1 MTTIL
6 LLALLA
12 AVVFYFYH
20 KTGSGKNNIQELS
33 NTSVDR
39 VIRVYGMDKEQ
50 LKKAI
55 DSFSDISENEGI
67 TSITPEGDNQFRLTF
82 NPSLDYIGMCYWV
95 NFLTYPDES
104 VQRRF
109 LVRGWYPFGEVQLNG
124 ELQPF
129 CNQTVMIYVDKD
141 DTEHDNVSFVTPDGK
156 HYLQPF
162 SIGNNL
168 KPLESGNEKYIPMN
182 EL

>member
-39 VIRVYGMDKEQ
+39 VIRVYDMDKEQ
-50 LKKAI
+50 LEKAI

-95 NFLTYPDES
+95 NSLTYSDES

-124 ELQPF
+124 ELQP
-129 CNQTVMIYVDKD
+129 QRILR
-141 DTEHDNVSFVTPDGK
+141 HS
-156 HYLQPF
+156 
-162 SIGNNL
+162 
-168 KPLESGNEKYIPMN
+168 
-182 EL
+182 

>member
-39 VIRVYGMDKEQ
+39 VIRIYDMDKEQ

-67 TSITPEGDNQFRLTF
+67 TSDNQFRLTF

-104 VQRRF
+104 EQRRF

-129 CNQTVMIYVDKD
+129 SNQIVMMYVDKD

-162 SIGNNL
+162 SVSNNL
-168 KPLESGNEKYIPMN
+168 KPLDSGNEKYIPMN

>member
-12 AVVFYFYH
+12 VVIFYFYH
-20 KTGSGKNNIQELS
+20 KTGSGKNNIKELS

-95 NFLTYPDES
+95 NSLTYSDES

-109 LVRGWYPFGEVQLNG
+109 LVRGWYPFGEVQLND

-129 CNQTVMIYVDKD
+129 SNQTVMIYVDKD

-156 HYLQPF
+156 HYLQPIPV
-162 SIGNNL
+162 SNNL
-168 KPLESGNEKYIPMN
+168 KPLDSGNEKYIHLN
-182 EL
+182 E

>member
-12 AVVFYFYH
+12 VVVFYFYH
-20 KTGSGKNNIQELS
+20 KTDSGKNNIKELS

-95 NFLTYPDES
+95 NSLTYSDES

-124 ELQPF
+124 QLQPF
-129 CNQTVMIYVDKD
+129 CNQTVMIYVD
-141 DTEHDNVSFVTPDGK
+141 EHDNVSFVTPDGK

-162 SIGNNL
+162 SVSNNL
-168 KPLESGNEKYIPMN
+168 KPLDSSNEKYIPMD

>member
-6 LLALLA
+6 LLALL

-20 KTGSGKNNIQELS
+20 KTGSSTNNIKELS

-39 VIRVYGMDKEQ
+39 VIRVYDIDKEQ
-50 LKKAI
+50 LKKNVY
-55 DSFSDISENEGI
+55 DFSDISENEGI

-82 NPSLDYIGMCYWV
+82 KPSLDYIGICHWV

-104 VQRRF
+104 EQHRF
-109 LVRGWYPFGEVQLNG
+109 LVRGWYPFGEIQLNG

-129 CNQTVMIYVDKD
+129 SNQTVMIYVDKD
-141 DTEHDNVSFVTPDGK
+141 DTEHDNISFVTPDGK
-156 HYLQPF
+156 HYLQPIDI
-162 SIGNNL
+162 SNNL
-168 KPLESGNEKYIPMN
+168 KALNSGNEKYIPLK
-182 EL
+182 E

>member
-6 LLALLA
+6 LLAFLA
-12 AVVFYFYH
+12 VVVFYFYH
-20 KTGSGKNNIQELS
+20 KTGSSTNNIKELS

-39 VIRVYGMDKEQ
+39 VIRVYDMDNEQ
-50 LKKAI
+50 LKKNVY
-55 DSFSDISENEGI
+55 DFSDISENEEI

-82 NPSLDYIGMCYWV
+82 KPSLDYIGICHWV

-104 VQRRF
+104 EQRRF

-124 ELQPF
+124 QLQPF
-129 CNQTVMIYVDKD
+129 SNQTVMIYVDKD

-156 HYLQPF
+156 HYLQPIPV
-162 SIGNNL
+162 SNNL
-168 KPLESGNEKYIPMN
+168 KPLDSSNEKYIHLN
-182 EL
+182 E